1 MERPVG
7 VDFHFSAKSECFRHV
22 STEKVR
28 KRKKGKKE
36 EKEKKKRKK
45 ERKKEEGDGLYL
57 KSAPDV
63 RHAPTREARKIF
75 GLFLVSRFRIENYWG
90 VRRFDYFEKLRSM
103 CDYHKNHVAQ
113 KSV

>member
-36 EKEKKKRKK
+36 EKEKKEEKKRKEK
-45 ERKKEEGDGLYL
+45 ERRRRTLFERRARRTARADAR
-57 KSAPDV
+57 SAKNFW
-63 RHAPTREARKIF
+63 AFF
-75 GLFLVSRFRIENYWG
+75 G
-90 VRRFDYFEKLRSM
+90 
-103 CDYHKNHVAQ
+103 
-113 KSV
+113 